1 MRQWRRNYRDEAM
14 NSTVMM
20 VAALAWIVMLLSLAF
35 VATQRLL
42 DRNEE
47 QSAGLG
53 NDMQRRAS

>member
-1 MRQWRRNYRDEAM
+1 MRHWRRNYRDEAM

>member
-1 MRQWRRNYRDEAM
+1 M

-20 VAALAWIVMLLSLAF
+20 VAALAWIVVLLSLAF